1 MVADEASPSVNGV
14 FENVNTDEVKINYFH
29 NDWND
34 TCVCVCVCRRGGR
47 VQRGHAAARRVL
59 ECKGLFSA
67 PRSHLGWNVFLLGN
81 LMSGVQ

>member
-34 TCVCVCVCRRGGR
+34 TCVFVCVCADGEDGCNVDTQLLEGSWSVR
-47 VQRGHAAARRVL
+47 VCSL
-59 ECKGLFSA
+59 
-67 PRSHLGWNVFLLGN
+67 HLGHTLVGMCFFWEI
-81 LMSGVQ
+81 